1 MKPKRMLMTESNE
14 TKPLAYRVDGE
25 GGRSEPVLLLN
36 GGLMSIAAWE
46 PIAALL
52 AERYQVVR
60 CDLRGQL
67 LSPGE
72 PEPDLEVHVRD
83 VIDLLDRLDLD
94 RVHMV
99 GTSYGS
105 FVALLLA
112 SFHPERV
119 ASVTVIAGT
128 DRVTPEVWAS
138 TERLREIALEAIAG
152 GTGGDGGRVLE
163 ALLPTTYTPE
173 YLEAQK
179 AALAFHRSWVR
190 AMPIIFFRGFVS
202 MLSSM
207 EGLDL
212 TPHLG
217 AVHCP
222 VLIVAPELDQVF
234 PPERSRALAAGLPN
248 ARLEIVPGA
257 PHGIVVEQPDVI
269 ARHVLDF
276 LETVAT
282 GASSGASNA

>member
-1 MKPKRMLMTESNE
+1 MKPKRMLMTESTE
-14 TKPLAYRVDGE
+14 SKPLTHRVE
-25 GGRSEPVLLLN
+25 GQGEPVLLLN

-46 PIAALL
+46 PIAATL
-52 AERYQVVR
+52 AERFQVVR

-67 LSPGE
+67 LTPGE
-72 PEPDLEVHVRD
+72 PEPDLEVHVCD
-83 VIDLLDRLDLD
+83 VVDLLDHLGLR
-94 RVHMV
+94 RVHLA

-105 FVALLLA
+105 FVGLRLAAL
-112 SFHPERV
+112 HPERV
-119 ASVTVIAGT
+119 ASVAVIAGT
-128 DRVTPEVWAS
+128 DRITPEAWAG
-138 TERLREIALEAIAG
+138 TARLREIAREAIDGGTG

-179 AALAFHRSWVR
+179 TTLAFHRTWVR
-190 AMPIIFFRGFVS
+190 AMPAIFFRGFVS

-217 AVHCP
+217 AVRSP
-222 VLIVAPELDQVF
+222 VLIVAPELDTVF

-257 PHGIVVEQPDVI
+257 PHGIVVEQPDVT
-269 ARHVLDF
+269 ARLLLDF
-276 LETVAT
+276 LETVKT
-282 GASSGASNA
+282 GASSGASHA

>member
-1 MKPKRMLMTESNE
+1 MNESDE
-14 TKPLAYRVDGE
+14 TKPLAHRVDGE
-25 GGRSEPVLLLN
+25 RGQGEPVLLLN

-72 PEPDLEVHVRD
+72 PEPDLEIHVRD
-83 VIDLLDRLDLD
+83 VVDLLDRLGLD
-94 RVHMV
+94 RVHMA

-105 FVALLLA
+105 FVALRLA
-112 SFHPERV
+112 ALHPERV

-128 DRVTPEVWAS
+128 DRITPEVWAS
-138 TERLREIALEAIAG
+138 TARLREIAREAID
-152 GTGGDGGRVLE
+152 GGDGGRVLE
-163 ALLPTTYTPE
+163 ALLPGTYTPE

-179 AALAFHRSWVR
+179 AALAFHRTWVR
-190 AMPIIFFRGFVS
+190 AMPTIFFRGFIS

-217 AVHCP
+217 AVKCP

-234 PPERSRALAAGLPN
+234 PPERSEALAAGLPD
-248 ARLEIVPGA
+248 ARLEIVSGA
-257 PHGIVVEQPDVI
+257 PHGIVVEQPDVT
-269 ARHVLDF
+269 ARLLLDF
-276 LETVAT
+276 LETVVT

>member
-1 MKPKRMLMTESNE
+1 MNESDE
-14 TKPLAYRVDGE
+14 TKPLAHRLDGE
-25 GGRSEPVLLLN
+25 AGRGEPVLLLN

-46 PIAALL
+46 PIAAIL
-52 AERYQVVR
+52 AGRYQVVR

-83 VIDLLDRLDLD
+83 VIDLLDRLGLD

-105 FVALLLA
+105 FVALRLA
-112 SFHPERV
+112 ALYSERAERV

-128 DRVTPEVWAS
+128 ERVTPEVWAS
-138 TERLREIALEAIAG
+138 TARLREIAREAVN
-152 GTGGDGGRVLE
+152 GGDGGRVLE

-179 AALAFHRSWVR
+179 AALAFHRTWVR
-190 AMPIIFFRGFVS
+190 AMPTIFFRGFIS

-212 TPHLG
+212 TPYLG
-217 AVHCP
+217 AVKCP

-234 PPERSRALAAGLPN
+234 PPERSEALAAGLPN

-257 PHGIVVEQPDVI
+257 PHGIVVEQPDVT
-269 ARHVLDF
+269 ARLLLDF
-276 LETVAT
+276 LETVVT